1 MNILDGIFK
10 TCDSLIQRG
19 ISQEK
24 RIYPDIIHEVK
35 LEGDKLIPVK
45 YDKRLKPS
53 DLEFL
58 SYCLTSYTPIG
69 IIRQAINLGNKDPKW
84 RTLIEEFEARKFEYR
99 TVNFICGNELGLKP
113 VCYIILTSRNRTYSN
128 LLSYIFEQL
137 AIRIYLPAIETKE
150 SLAPYFEEE
159 KYKPYIEN
167 VLEAFRNWL
176 NKLTSEGVRKMK
188 IDGVRRTVELDGKVK
203 TFLDFSPNERA
214 ILENVEFCQ
223 GEPLIEDLLEL
234 ISKVKEEKLY
244 KEFMSRRKD
253 YERNYLAIYL
263 KENHDIN
270 INISIFIDLKALH
283 VLSIYLNVQD
293 AIVKITSPVAGV
305 LIH

>member
-1 MNILDGIFK
+1 MLEFLFAIREVSKMNILDGILK
-10 TCDSLIQRG
+10 TCGSLIQRG

-35 LEGDKLIPVK
+35 LEGDKLIPAK
-45 YDKRLKPS
+45 YDKRLEPS

-69 IIRQAINLGNKDPKW
+69 IVHQAIDLSNKNPKW
-84 RTLIEEFEARKFEYR
+84 RMLVEEFEARKFDYR
-99 TVNFICGNELGLKP
+99 AVNFICGNELGLKP

-128 LLSYIFEQL
+128 LLPYIFEQL
-137 AIRIYLPAIETKE
+137 AIRIYLPAIEKKE

-167 VLEAFRNWL
+167 VLEAFENWL
-176 NKLTSEGVRKMK
+176 NKLTSERVRKMK
-188 IDGVRRTVELDGKVK
+188 IDGARRTVELDGRIK

-223 GEPLIEDLLEL
+223 GEPLIEDLLQL
-234 ISKVKEEKLY
+234 ISKVREEKLY

-263 KENHDIN
+263 EENRFN
-270 INISIFIDLKALH
+270 ITIG
-283 VLSIYLNVQD
+283 LSRIKGEIYESL
-293 AIVKITSPVAGV
+293 AITNNPI
-305 LIH
+305 I